1 MTRIFALL
9 ATAVA
14 AAHAQCVAPTPPGSS
29 GSGTSIRRR
38 EVVDGVPL
46 EVASQI
52 VRVDALATSFQLTVS
67 TAMPVEGD
75 CYVTLKTRGATA
87 RPGVDYDALDI
98 DSDNFYIAAD
108 GDSDTRTLNLTPTG
122 LPSDVTRYFYIDLTG
137 DDCCPTE
144 DLTVKVVIGDGTP
157 YIVDTP
163 ASTLAELV
171 ASGGVALPPVD
182 TAASTCD
189 STEKP
194 GEIVYDN
201 VNQANGELFVCLND
215 AWVQL
220 ESTPLGA

>member
-1 MTRIFALL
+1 
-9 ATAVA
+9 
-14 AAHAQCVAPTPPGSS
+14 
-29 GSGTSIRRR
+29 
-38 EVVDGVPL
+38 
-46 EVASQI
+46 
-52 VRVDALATSFQLTVS
+52 
-67 TAMPVEGD
+67 MPVEGD
-75 CYVTLKTRGATA
+75 CHVTLKSRAATA
-87 RPGVDYDALDI
+87 RSGVDYDAVDI
-98 DSDNFYIAAD
+98 DTYDMTLTAGSDRSVSFLD
-108 GDSDTRTLNLTPTG
+108 LTPSG

-144 DLTVKVVIGDGTP
+144 DLTVKVIIGDGTP
-157 YIVDTP
+157 YIVDSP